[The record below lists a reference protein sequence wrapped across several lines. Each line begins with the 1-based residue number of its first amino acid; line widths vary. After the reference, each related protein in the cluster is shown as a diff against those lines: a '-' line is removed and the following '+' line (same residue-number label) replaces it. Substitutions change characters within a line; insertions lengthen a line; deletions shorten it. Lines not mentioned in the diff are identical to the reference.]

1 MSRRL
6 ITEYFRRIGAEQHG
20 AGCLKGTVASLR
32 RELPWEQSD
41 AMNANQMLA
50 TKTANLL
57 FIIEKSCIFAVSK
70 QIIAVMTQLILNI
83 SDPSVLPTLKKV
95 VKAFKGVTI
104 DSTSVKRSKK
114 CGLDEALDDI
124 QAGRVSG
131 PFNSMD
137 ELMAHLTK

>member
-1 MSRRL
+1 M
-6 ITEYFRRIGAEQHG
+6 
-20 AGCLKGTVASLR
+20 
-32 RELPWEQSD
+32 
-41 AMNANQMLA
+41 
-50 TKTANLL
+50 
-57 FIIEKSCIFAVSK
+57 SK

-104 DSTSVKRSKK
+104 DSTFVKRSKK